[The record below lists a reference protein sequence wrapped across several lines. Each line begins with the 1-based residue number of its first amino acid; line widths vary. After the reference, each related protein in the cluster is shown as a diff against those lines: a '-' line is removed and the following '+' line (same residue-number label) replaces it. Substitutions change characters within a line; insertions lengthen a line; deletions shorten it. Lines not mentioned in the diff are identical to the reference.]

1 MKKPLLIGLS
11 AVLLLTAACIRS
23 ATTSEQDLEALAT
36 EKSAETAD
44 AEIQQTLEALLS
56 SATVAAPSA
65 TPEATEELPATATV
79 DSVQLTQLAA
89 ALAEDTAT
97 PTLEPTEAGTPEP
110 TNTANPTSTPC
121 YGARFAYD
129 ETYPDDTRVDPGQ
142 AIQKTWRLQNI
153 GSCNWVGGEYEMIFV
168 AGDRMGGQTP
178 LTINITVLSGNYA
191 NFSIN
196 MKAPAE
202 PGTYRGE
209 WMFRTE
215 GGDVF
220 GVGPNFDLPIWIQVI
235 VRG

>member
-1 MKKPLLIGLS
+1 MKKTLLIGLS
-11 AVLLLTAACIRS
+11 VVLLLTAACIRS

-36 EKSAETAD
+36 QKSAETAD

-65 TPEATEELPATATV
+65 TPEATTEELTV
-79 DSVQLTQLAA
+79 TPTVNSVQLTQLAA
-89 ALAEDTAT
+89 ALVEGT
-97 PTLEPTEAGTPEP
+97 PTLEPTETGTPEP

-168 AGDRMGGQTP
+168 AGDRMGGQNP
-178 LTINITVLSGNYA
+178 LIINITVLSGNYA

-215 GGDVF
+215 GGEVF